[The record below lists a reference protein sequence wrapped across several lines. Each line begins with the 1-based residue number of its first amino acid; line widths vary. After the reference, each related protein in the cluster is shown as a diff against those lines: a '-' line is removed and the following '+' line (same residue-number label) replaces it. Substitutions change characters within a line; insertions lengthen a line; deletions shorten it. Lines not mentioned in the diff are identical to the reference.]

1 MGFIEDDLP
10 DQNWQSGDK
19 FSLFG
24 YLKYL
29 CYKALYSALVG
40 KSGAP
45 AQALS
50 IPVRSEAPGDPPSRV
65 SRW

>member
-1 MGFIEDDLP
+1 MGFTKGDP
-10 DQNWQSGDK
+10 SDQNWQSSDK

-40 KSGAP
+40 KSDAP
-45 AQALS
+45 AQAMS
-50 IPVRSEAPGDPPSRV
+50 IPVRSEAPGEPS
-65 SRW
+65 SRAARR